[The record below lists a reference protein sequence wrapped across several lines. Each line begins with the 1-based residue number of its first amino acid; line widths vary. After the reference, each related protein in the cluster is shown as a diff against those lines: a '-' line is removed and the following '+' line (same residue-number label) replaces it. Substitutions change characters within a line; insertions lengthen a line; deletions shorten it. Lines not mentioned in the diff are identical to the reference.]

1 MTPMYPQRRAG
12 AGGGAWSRIF
22 RRRAPR
28 GVAPGHGGGRQDAET
43 QGGEAGGGLREGEG
57 DLPGRDRGDEA
68 AQPPAPRQDARHLRR
83 EVALLPR
90 PGTVPKRGPQTLSQV
105 FRFHQGGLF

>member
-12 AGGGAWSRIF
+12 TGGGAGSRIF

-43 QGGEAGGGLREGEG
+43 QGGETGGGLREGEG

-105 FRFHQGGLF
+105 FRFHQGGVF